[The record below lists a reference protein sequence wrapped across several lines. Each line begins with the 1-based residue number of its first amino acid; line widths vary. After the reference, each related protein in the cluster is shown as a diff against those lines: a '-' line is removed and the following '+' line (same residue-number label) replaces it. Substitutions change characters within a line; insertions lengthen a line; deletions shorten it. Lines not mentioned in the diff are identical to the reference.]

1 MLDRNDL
8 ELILRRMQRSIRK
21 ADPDLARS
29 LVAEPR
35 RNPDEPF
42 LFEYL
47 DRLIAALTLKIAD
60 PNQAARRQMKAV
72 LRYVRRIR
80 LTSAEEWD
88 LR

>member
-8 ELILRRMQRSIRK
+8 ERLLKRIQRIIRN
-21 ADPDLARS
+21 ADPELAES
-29 LVAEPR
+29 IVAEPS

-47 DRLIAALTLKIAD
+47 DRLMAALAERIAD
-60 PNQAARRQMKAV
+60 PDEIARRELKLL

-80 LTSAEEWD
+80 TTSAEQWD
-88 LR
+88 MR